1 MNLPASKALLIALAA
16 LTASLASAAV
26 ISAHDHRAVGDYQFT
41 VGFAVEPAIEGVGNG
56 VQLRVEKSAAHGHG
70 SSADHHSGATS
81 GGHGSMSHEPLASDV
96 PVGLELTAQA
106 DDSGGVSVHIMA
118 HNWTWAPENVNGPHV
133 PGEGHAHIYVDGE
146 KVNRVYGPNYYLQG
160 LSEGEH
166 HISVTLNANTHNDL
180 LVDGKKVEA
189 MAMVTVPAAGQMQ
202 HSQSEPQAAASP
214 MSVEAAVRV
223 DPLGGYNLRV
233 TPTNFTFS
241 GIDAGSAHVPGEGYA
256 RVSLDGEDHA
266 RLYENWLKLPAL
278 EPGMHTI
285 SVALVSNAHAP
296 YSWDGELVKAEI
308 TVHAEAE
315 DSAVSVEMAADK
327 SMAAGDHDHGDMVPV
342 EGLEQTLQ
350 VEVTHIGSGV
360 SKSMRLSRVI
370 GDPGHY
376 RAGLIPTAPGHYRF
390 RFFGTVEGNL
400 VDESFESGPNT
411 FSTVNPAGDLY
422 FPQSQATVREIEGA
436 VRGAQSSAEGAQDA
450 AIEASDNASAA
461 RMLGIA
467 GIVLGVLGIGTGAAG
482 LAVGLRRR

>member
-1 MNLPASKALLIALAA
+1 MNLTASKALLIALAA
-16 LTASLASAAV
+16 LTASLTSAAV
-26 ISAHDHRAVGDYQFT
+26 ISAHDDRSVGDYQFT

-70 SSADHHSGATS
+70 SSADHHSGATP
-81 GGHGSMSHEPLASDV
+81 GGHGSMSHDPLVSEV
-96 PVGLELTAQA
+96 PVGLELSAQA

-166 HISVTLNANTHNDL
+166 HISVTLNANSHNEL

-189 MAMVTVPAAGQMQ
+189 MAMVTVPVAGDTK
-202 HSQSEPQAAASP
+202 HGELEPQAAPSS
-214 MSVEAAVRV
+214 MSVEAAAHV
-223 DPLGGYNLRV
+223 DPLGGYNLQV
-233 TPTNFTFS
+233 TPSNFTFS
-241 GIDAGSAHVPGEGYA
+241 RVNAGSAHVPGEGYA
-256 RVSLDGEDHA
+256 RVSIDGEETA
-266 RLYENWLKLPAL
+266 RLFGNWLKLPVL
-278 EPGMHTI
+278 EPGPHTI
-285 SVALVSNAHAP
+285 SVALVSNGHAP

-308 TVHAEAE
+308 AVHAEAE
-315 DSAVSVEMAADK
+315 DSTSADK
-327 SMAAGDHDHGDMVPV
+327 SMPAGGHDHGELVPV

-360 SKSMRLSRVI
+360 SKSMRLTRVI

-411 FSTVNPAGDLY
+411 FSSVNPAGDLY
-422 FPQSQATVREIEGA
+422 FPQRQATVREIEGA

-450 AIEASDNASAA
+450 AIEASDGASAA

-482 LAVGLRRR
+482 LAIGLRRR